1 MDLTNAVT
9 VPPCAKVPLW
19 WHLCEVYLAN
29 MSNRS
34 PHIRAAIIG
43 SGGGTNARALC
54 EHASSGTARYVVGL
68 IISTK
73 ANIGILD
80 VASQHGVPCRV
91 CDAKD
96 TFDQDVC
103 AALRDHQIDLVL
115 LAGLM
120 RHISSTT
127 IAAVNGNMLNIHPSL
142 LPRHG
147 GQGMYGIHVHRA
159 VLSAGEAQT
168 GATVHVVTDE
178 YDQGQIIDQQSVDVV
193 HGETAEQLQE
203 RVKALE
209 HRLYPR
215 AVDKFCE
222 MLQTSAS
229 SSESGVKWAF

>member
-1 MDLTNAVT
+1 MHSCV
-9 VPPCAKVPLW
+9 KVPLW
-19 WHLCEVYLAN
+19 WQLCAVYLAV
-29 MSNRS
+29 MSNHS
-34 PHIRAAIIG
+34 PRIRAAIIG
-43 SGGGTNARALC
+43 SGSGTNARALC
-54 EHASSGTARYVVGL
+54 EHTSSGSARYVVGL

-73 ANIGILD
+73 AGIGITD

-96 TFDQDVC
+96 TFDPDVR

-120 RHISSTT
+120 RHISSDT

-142 LPRHG
+142 LPLHG

-178 YDQGQIIDQQSVDVV
+178 YDQGRIIEQQTVDVV
-193 HGETAEQLQE
+193 HGETADQLQE
-203 RVKALE
+203 KVKDLE
-209 HRLYPR
+209 HLLYPR

-222 MLQTSAS
+222 VLQTTSTL
-229 SSESGVKWAF
+229 SESDVKWAF

>member
-1 MDLTNAVT
+1 MLNQ
-9 VPPCAKVPLW
+9 
-19 WHLCEVYLAN
+19 
-29 MSNRS
+29 S
-34 PHIRAAIIG
+34 PRIRAAIIG

-54 EHASSGTARYVVGL
+54 EHASSEAARYSVDL

-73 ANIGILD
+73 AGIGIVD
-80 VASQHGVPCRV
+80 VATKHAIPCRV
-91 CDAKD
+91 YQAKD

-103 AALRDHQIDLVL
+103 AALRDYQIDLVL

-147 GQGMYGIHVHRA
+147 GHGMYGIHVHRA
-159 VLSAGEAQT
+159 VLAAGEART

-193 HGETAEQLQE
+193 QGETAEQLQE
-203 RVKALE
+203 RVKTVE

-222 MLQTSAS
+222 TLQTSLS